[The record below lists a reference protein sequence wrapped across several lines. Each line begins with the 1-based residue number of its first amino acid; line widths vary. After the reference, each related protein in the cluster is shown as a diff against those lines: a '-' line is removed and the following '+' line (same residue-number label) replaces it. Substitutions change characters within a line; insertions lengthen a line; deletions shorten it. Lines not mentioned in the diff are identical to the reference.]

1 MVHTINHPTTR
12 PEYPSLLQEAR
23 ARQVFA
29 SASIVVATV
38 DVSDEK
44 VTVMAHQASSNIVV
58 DIEGAWPLSCDL
70 KLWPSPVDFG

>member
-29 SASIVVATV
+29 PASIVVATV
-38 DVSDEK
+38 GVSDEK
-44 VTVMAHQASSNIVV
+44 VTGMAHQASSDIVA
-58 DIEGAWPLSCDL
+58 DIEGACRFSCDL
-70 KLWPSPVDFG
+70 KLWPSPIDFS